1 MKLSDNIDLILACTF
16 KDNNNHKIERYLLIY
31 AIDEEEEEDDIKYCT
46 VDVLYLE
53 DSEQL
58 RFSNEF
64 WEDFAKVERFE
75 VRYLLDKNIN
85 KILYKE

>member
-1 MKLSDNIDLILACTF
+1 MKLTDNIDLIHACTF

-31 AIDEEEEEDDIKYCT
+31 AIDEEEDDIKYCT

-58 RFSNEF
+58 RFSDEF
-64 WEDFAKVERFE
+64 WEDFAKAERFE

>member
-1 MKLSDNIDLILACTF
+1 MKLSDNIELIPACTF

-31 AIDEEEEEDDIKYCT
+31 ELEEEDDIKYCT
-46 VDVLYLE
+46 LDVIYLE
-53 DSEQL
+53 DSERL
-58 RFSNEF
+58 RFSDEF
-64 WEDFAKVERFE
+64 WEDFTKVEIFE

>member
-1 MKLSDNIDLILACTF
+1 MNLSDNIDLILACTF

-31 AIDEEEEEDDIKYCT
+31 ALDEEDNIKCCT
-46 VDVLYLE
+46 LDVIYLE
-53 DSEQL
+53 DSERL
-58 RFSNEF
+58 RFSDEF
-64 WEDFAKVERFE
+64 WEDFTKVERFE